1 MLDACI
7 LIKTTPTKIVEILE
21 SIKKIRQIEKPY
33 MVSGRWDIVAF
44 VKVND
49 YRELKE
55 LTGEINSLE
64 GVRSTETLASA

>member
-21 SIKKIRQIEKPY
+21 SIKKIKQVEKAY

-49 YRELKE
+49 YRELK
-55 LTGEINSLE
+55 
-64 GVRSTETLASA
+64 